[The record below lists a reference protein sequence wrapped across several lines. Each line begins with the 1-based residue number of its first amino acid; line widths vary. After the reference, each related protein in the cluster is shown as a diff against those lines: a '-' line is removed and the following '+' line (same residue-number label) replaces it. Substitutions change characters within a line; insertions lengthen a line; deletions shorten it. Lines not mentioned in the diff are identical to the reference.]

1 MSVRELAS
9 LARTHWTKWLPQ
21 TVAQLNEALQGAAGL
36 AQKEIELLMKQGYQE
51 HEAREAALPMFILL
65 PPEPGAEEE
74 DWERLELAEKEA
86 EYPAQPAPP
95 PWPRIE
101 NGIAKSFLA
110 WNQSTPSAASS
121 LNVSVG
127 SSTT

>member
-21 TVAQLNEALQGAAGL
+21 TVADLRASGQLNEALQGAAGL

-86 EYPAQPAPP
+86 EYRRNPP
-95 PWPRIE
+95 PLR
-101 NGIAKSFLA
+101 GR
-110 WNQSTPSAASS
+110 
-121 LNVSVG
+121 G
-127 SSTT
+127 